1 MAANDSLAESESIP
15 AEFQSAAGGQKAKF
29 SNRGRM
35 SELSGGDGRHYTDRG
50 AAASRKKKLESQHPL
65 FKAFR

>member
-1 MAANDSLAESESIP
+1 MAESESVP
-15 AEFQSAAGGQKAKF
+15 AEFQSSASGAQRAKF

-35 SELSGGDGRHYTDRG
+35 SELSGGDSRHYTDKG
-50 AAASRKKKLESQHPL
+50 EAAKRKKKLESQHPL